1 MTDNKDSVSF
11 DGAIASKLSEMLAQ
25 ANARIAALS
34 VMVDVKD
41 AQIKELK
48 SQLESRKED
57 KKDE

>member
-1 MTDNKDSVSF
+1 MAENKDSVSF
-11 DGAIASKLSEMLAQ
+11 DGAIASKLSEMLTQ

-48 SQLESRKED
+48 AELD
-57 KKDE
+57 KKGENHE

>member
-1 MTDNKDSVSF
+1 MADNKDSVSF

-41 AQIKELK
+41 AQLKELK
-48 SQLESRKED
+48 AELD
-57 KKDE
+57 KKGEDHE

>member
-1 MTDNKDSVSF
+1 MADNKDSVSF

-41 AQIKELK
+41 AQLKDLKTELEKKEA
-48 SQLESRKED
+48 EHE
-57 KKDE
+57 

>member
-1 MTDNKDSVSF
+1 MTNSDVSF
-11 DGAIASKLSEMLAQ
+11 DGAIAAKFSEMLTQ

-48 SQLESRKED
+48 GKLD
-57 KKDE
+57 AHKKDGENE

>member
-1 MTDNKDSVSF
+1 MTDNNNSVSF
-11 DGAIASKLSEMLAQ
+11 DGAVAAKLSEMLAQ

-48 SQLESRKED
+48 TELD
-57 KKDE
+57 KKGDVHE

>member
-1 MTDNKDSVSF
+1 MADKDSVSF
-11 DGAIASKLSEMLAQ
+11 NGAIAAKLSEMLAQ

-48 SQLESRKED
+48 AELDRKGDSHE
-57 KKDE
+57 

>member
-41 AQIKELK
+41 AQIKDLKAEL
-48 SQLESRKED
+48 D
-57 KKDE
+57 KKEAEHE

>member
-1 MTDNKDSVSF
+1 MTDKDSVSF

-34 VMVDVKD
+34 VMVEVKD

-48 SQLESRKED
+48 TELD
-57 KKDE
+57 KKGDAHE

>member
-1 MTDNKDSVSF
+1 MADKDSVSF

-48 SQLESRKED
+48 AELD
-57 KKDE
+57 KKGDSHE

>member
-1 MTDNKDSVSF
+1 MADKDSVSF
-11 DGAIASKLSEMLAQ
+11 DGAVAAKLSEMLAQ

-48 SQLESRKED
+48 TELD
-57 KKDE
+57 KKGDVRE

>member
-1 MTDNKDSVSF
+1 MADKDSVSF

-41 AQIKELK
+41 AQLKDLKAELDKEGD
-48 SQLESRKED
+48 SHE
-57 KKDE
+57 

>member
-1 MTDNKDSVSF
+1 MTDKDSVSF
-11 DGAIASKLSEMLAQ
+11 DGAVAAKLSEMLAQ

-48 SQLESRKED
+48 TELD
-57 KKDE
+57 KKEAANE